1 MRKLLRGIVMAA
13 FLLLFSLPFIALAS
27 FLVLYLMPNEFV
39 IAANRFLQMLRRPV
53 ELYLKRVDA
62 LFDDLIGFNK

>member
-1 MRKLLRGIVMAA
+1 MAVI
-13 FLLLFSLPFIALAS
+13 LLLFTLPVLALVS

-39 IAANRFLQMLRRPV
+39 IAATRFLQMLRRPV